1 MQYKKSTKEKEVFS
15 YENAKGQKLWMY
27 RHKYYD
33 GLTGKR
39 KEKKKSGF
47 KTEKA
52 AIKALLE
59 VKAQTLRGETKS
71 LDYDNL
77 TVAQWLDIW
86 YEMNEKKWKAGT
98 KAQRKNIIDY

>member
-1 MQYKKSTKEKEVFS
+1 MQYRKSTKEKEVFS

-52 AIKALLE
+52 AIQALLE
-59 VKAQTLRGETKS
+59 VKAQTLRGVTSYIEN
-71 LDYDNL
+71 DNL
-77 TVAQWLDIW
+77 
-86 YEMNEKKWKAGT
+86 M
-98 KAQRKNIIDY
+98 KNYKN